1 MKSLIPPTA
10 LVIAKTLRQL
20 FDPYTGQS
28 STYLKNGSELIH
40 ILRTSDR
47 FNKSLSSFHV
57 SFDAT
62 KLYPSVYVPEGL
74 ELLASALRKDR
85 KLHLRTDLS
94 RKELLTLT
102 EICVSEPYFECE
114 LGMFVQDEGA
124 PMGGPLSDLLADL
137 IIESKIEKTIALHPK
152 WGPLVD
158 WIRKADDTFLEWTS
172 TLEELHLF
180 HAFLN
185 SLHPRIQW
193 TMELPTNNSIPFLD
207 ILITKLD
214 QQILTSV
221 YRKPSASS
229 RYIHYSSAH
238 PWKDKLAAIKS
249 LLSRAYDY
257 CSPQFLQDELTLLT
271 NTFLQNGY
279 PLNIIHKLIHNK
291 PLFPNHPDPTT
302 PDPHK
307 PTRAFFAPFHPAT
320 NRLYKTLRKK
330 FNIDPIFTS
339 TPSLS
344 NFLLKRRP
352 PTSPLNK
359 PGAVYAVPCE
369 CDLLYI
375 GETKRTTTIR
385 TAEEKAACLKV
396 DRTNKLP
403 NNTTNDLGITTH
415 HKLTGHSFLF
425 HKTMVLANETS
436 WHQRKLL
443 EGLYI
448 EANKNKL
455 VNLKSGTRVDN
466 CWTPLFSS
474 IPSLNVSL

>member
-1 MKSLIPPTA
+1 MITVHPNSFKMSSPYSPT
-10 LVIAKTLRQL
+10 
-20 FDPYTGQS
+20 
-28 STYLKNGSELIH
+28 
-40 ILRTSDR
+40 
-47 FNKSLSSFHV
+47 LSSRM
-57 SFDAT
+57 DT
-62 KLYPSVYVPEGL
+62 PSISSINSYTT
-74 ELLASALRKDR
+74 S
-85 KLHLRTDLS
+85 
-94 RKELLTLT
+94 
-102 EICVSEPYFECE
+102 PY
-114 LGMFVQDEGA
+114 
-124 PMGGPLSDLLADL
+124 S
-137 IIESKIEKTIALHPK
+137 
-152 WGPLVD
+152 
-158 WIRKADDTFLEWTS
+158 
-172 TLEELHLF
+172 
-180 HAFLN
+180 
-185 SLHPRIQW
+185 
-193 TMELPTNNSIPFLD
+193 
-207 ILITKLD
+207 
-214 QQILTSV
+214 
-221 YRKPSASS
+221 
-229 RYIHYSSAH
+229 
-238 PWKDKLAAIKS
+238 
-249 LLSRAYDY
+249 
-257 CSPQFLQDELTLLT
+257 
-271 NTFLQNGY
+271 
-279 PLNIIHKLIHNK
+279 
-291 PLFPNHPDPTT
+291 PTT
-302 PDPHK
+302 LNPPLQTHPHK

-385 TAEEKAACLKV
+385 TAEVKVACLKV
-396 DRTNKLP
+396 DRTNKMP